1 MCGRKTLTKTIE
13 KIVEDLYIDEWRMDN
28 YIPSYNIAPSQFSP
42 ILINK
47 NNSKVVKRM
56 RWGITPTSSRN
67 MSLSSNIINARYET
81 IGTKASF
88 RGLIKN
94 NRCIVVADGY
104 FEWEKSQEKRSPYYL
119 RNSNK
124 KIMALAGL
132 WTSIESEHGKVDSY
146 VIVTTQ
152 ASKHIEHIHN
162 RMPLIIDDDKID
174 IWLDINDNN
183 DEKLMDLKSN
193 RSLSYYPVSSFVNHS
208 KNNSKKCIQPLHKE
222 ETLNLFQ

>member
-1 MCGRKTLTKTIE
+1 MCGRKTLTKTFE
-13 KIVEDLYIDEWRMDN
+13 KIVEDLYVDEWRMDN
-28 YIPSYNIAPSQFSP
+28 YLHIYNIAPSDLSP
-42 ILINK
+42 ILINE
-47 NNSKVVKRM
+47 NNSRVVKGM
-56 RWGITPTSSRN
+56 RWGIKPIWSRN

-88 RGLIKN
+88 RNLIKK

-104 FEWEKSQEKRSPYYL
+104 FEWKKSQEKKSPYYL
-119 RNSNK
+119 HDSNK

-152 ASKHIEHIHN
+152 ASQHIAHIHD

-174 IWLDINDNN
+174 MWLDIDDNN
-183 DEKLMDLKSN
+183 NEKLMDLKPN
-193 RSLSYYPVSSFVNHS
+193 CYLSYYPVSSFVNHS
-208 KNNSKKCIQPLHKE
+208 RNGSPFRAKFGHLRCCV
-222 ETLNLFQ
+222 FF

>member
-1 MCGRKTLTKTIE
+1 
-13 KIVEDLYIDEWRMDN
+13 
-28 YIPSYNIAPSQFSP
+28 
-42 ILINK
+42 
-47 NNSKVVKRM
+47 M

-119 RNSNK
+119 HNSNK

-162 RMPLIIDDDKID
+162 RMPLIIDNDKID
-174 IWLDINDNN
+174 IWLDINNNN

-208 KNNSKKCIQPLHKE
+208 KNNSKKCIQPLQKE